1 MRYLITVSSAL
12 LIAWGAFLS
21 PAMAEIMCGDREEVI
36 DSLENVH
43 KESPISMGL
52 AVNGTVVEVFS
63 SKKGTFTIIMTHP
76 NGLSCLV
83 TAGEFWETLPVRN
96 VNTKI

>member
-12 LIAWGAFLS
+12 LIAWSAFSS

-52 AVNGTVVEVFS
+52 ATNGAVVEIFS
-63 SKKGTFTIIMTHP
+63 SKTGTFTIIMTHP